1 MIRNVSIVSLF
12 ARFLRNP
19 QISPILPHHH
29 SGEITLLVNALFLTT
44 HTRTPP
50 PTRRP
55 TTTRKRSQENESEPL
70 FYNRLPRKRTAVG
83 WCENPPHEPVRRV
96 RRIGRS
102 KFPCGSPTIAR
113 HPNVTRLKS
122 TAVSGGTR
130 GLSRGSIS
138 FRILSTFF
146 IYKALVCAIL
156 NEARATRKRSCP
168 LKRKVRKKR
177 GKEKLFLK
185 LGFDTLK
192 LYFSPSLFCF
202 VCYE

>member
-1 MIRNVSIVSLF
+1 MFPSFRFSLDF
-12 ARFLRNP
+12 FVTLKSL
-19 QISPILPHHH
+19 QFYPIT
-29 SGEITLLVNALFLTT
+29 SGEITLLNALFLTT
-44 HTRTPP
+44 QTRTPP

-55 TTTRKRSQENESEPL
+55 TTIKRSQENKSEPL

-102 KFPCGSPTIAR
+102 AFPFGSPTIAR

-146 IYKALVCAIL
+146 IYKARVCYP
-156 NEARATRKRSCP
+156 KRSARNSQTLLP
-168 LKRKVRKKR
+168 FEAKSEEKKKR
-177 GKEKLFLK
+177 ERKAFQN
-185 LGFDTLK
+185 
-192 LYFSPSLFCF
+192 
-202 VCYE
+202 

>member
-1 MIRNVSIVSLF
+1 MFPSFRFSLDF
-12 ARFLRNP
+12 FVTLKSL
-19 QISPILPHHH
+19 QFYPIT
-29 SGEITLLVNALFLTT
+29 SGEITLLNALFLTT

-102 KFPCGSPTIAR
+102 AFPFGSPTIAR
-113 HPNVTRLKS
+113 HRCVTRLKS

-146 IYKALVCAIL
+146 MCVKLVYTIL
-156 NEARATRKRSCP
+156 NEERATRNALALWSKSEKKKR
-168 LKRKVRKKR
+168 RKKS
-177 GKEKLFLK
+177 F
-185 LGFDTLK
+185 
-192 LYFSPSLFCF
+192 
-202 VCYE
+202 

>member
-1 MIRNVSIVSLF
+1 MFPSFRFSLDF
-12 ARFLRNP
+12 FVTLKSL
-19 QISPILPHHH
+19 QFYPIT
-29 SGEITLLVNALFLTT
+29 SGEITLLNALFLTT

-55 TTTRKRSQENESEPL
+55 TTTRKRSQESKSEPL

-102 KFPCGSPTIAR
+102 AFPCGSPTIAR

-138 FRILSTFF
+138 FRILSTFL
-146 IYKALVCAIL
+146 YVKLCMCYPKRS
-156 NEARATRKRSCP
+156 ARNSQRSCP
-168 LKRKVRKKR
+168 LKRKVKRKKR
-177 GKEKLFLK
+177 GKEKLFK
-185 LGFDTLK
+185 IRVGHPKT
-192 LYFSPSLFCF
+192 
-202 VCYE
+202 